1 MAPNGIWAALNLED
15 AETGIRFITDV
26 LGFEEQL
33 VVPGDEPG
41 VVEHS
46 QFTWPEGGTVQA
58 ASANRAG
65 NVFSQRPTGTQNLYV
80 ITADPMAVHRRCVD
94 AGATVVI
101 EPEAPEYDPAG
112 LVFTI
117 EDPEGNLW
125 SFGTYA
131 GEG

>member
-1 MAPNGIWAALNLED
+1 MGNGIWAALNYAD
-15 AETGIRFITDV
+15 ATEGIRFLTEV

-33 VVPGDEPG
+33 IVPGEEPG

-46 QFTWPEGGTVQA
+46 QYTWPEGGTVQT

-65 NVFSQRPTGTQNLYV
+65 NVFSQRATGEQSLYV
-80 ITADPMAVHRRCVD
+80 ITADPMAVYRRCVD
-94 AGATVVI
+94 AGAEI
-101 EPEAPEYDPAG
+101 LLEPESPEYDPDG
-112 LVFTI
+112 TVFTVT
-117 EDPEGNLW
+117 DPEGNLW